1 MIIFKR
7 YCFVYRGI
15 LEGNKMVVFRECY
28 GYFYELRS
36 LVLNV
41 KMIVLIVIV
50 IKFIKE
56 IILNIIFMEKL
67 FEK

>member
-1 MIIFKR
+1 MI
-7 YCFVYRGI
+7 
-15 LEGNKMVVFRECY
+15 VFLECY
-28 GYFYELRS
+28 GYFYELQL

-56 IILNIIFMEKL
+56 IILNIFFMEKL
-67 FEK
+67 FEKQESLNKFNVF